1 MPERKYP
8 ANTKNKLGF
17 HVTSEGL
24 ATLREQLEELKS
36 ERPVIAEKLRAA
48 MADKDFRENAPLDAA
63 KERQGFIEANIREL
77 EDVLNKAVV
86 GSPNS
91 KMKLTAFIRIQWKN
105 GTTEI

>member
-48 MADKDFRENAPLDAA
+48 MADKDFRENAYSNYKLY
-63 KERQGFIEANIREL
+63 KSKFWKRN
-77 EDVLNKAVV
+77 VV
-86 GSPNS
+86 
-91 KMKLTAFIRIQWKN
+91 
-105 GTTEI
+105 EI